1 MSPAHSDDAWSR
13 KLRQRAILELN
24 PHAAIGIK
32 RDVHNFV
39 VDAPAAAMADAF
51 HRAMRTPGKS
61 FGLIE
66 VRRLPENVGRP
77 FQLGERFQGRY
88 GLEAAVRRSTGNGL
102 TGLIPGG
109 TWLDAP
115 LQKLV
120 RQLED
125 GFLSDYGIVTELE
138 LSPARPEDG
147 HRLRYAYL
155 EGSPIAG
162 SSTFEVLPCGPDR
175 CRVRQ
180 VFEYQELRWD
190 SVPLLSSVGLRLHNQ
205 VVASQISQSAG
216 LIGAR
221 VLESDVPA
229 AYWENVRADAE
240 EALAV

>member
-1 MSPAHSDDAWSR
+1 MSPASTDDAWSR
-13 KLRQRAILELN
+13 KLRQRAVLQLN

-32 RDVHNFV
+32 RDVHNFT
-39 VDAPAAAMADAF
+39 VDASAAAFADAF
-51 HRAMRTPGKS
+51 HSAMRTPGKS

-88 GLEAAVRRSTGNGL
+88 GIEAALRRSTGSNLAGL
-102 TGLIPGG
+102 VPGG
-109 TWLDAP
+109 AWLDGP
-115 LQKLV
+115 LQKLL
-120 RQLED
+120 RQVED
-125 GFLSDYGIVTELE
+125 GFLSDYGIITELE
-138 LSPARPEDG
+138 LEPERPEDAR
-147 HRLRYAYL
+147 RLRYAYL

-162 SSTFEVLPCGPDR
+162 SSTFEVAPCGAER
-175 CRVRQ
+175 CRVSQ

-205 VVASQISQSAG
+205 VVASQIAQSAA

-221 VLESDVPA
+221 VLDSDIPS
-229 AYWENVRADAE
+229 AYWEHVPADAE